1 MKIFFYIIIFIFCFN
16 STYSIESKIIYN
28 IQNEIITNID
38 LKNEFKYLL
47 VLNNRL
53 KDIDKD
59 TAFLIS
65 KESLVRDKIKKIEI
79 MKNFK
84 NLKIDQKYED
94 ILIKDIYL
102 KLGLDN
108 KDQFIEYLKEYDLKL
123 KNIIEKI
130 TISALWND
138 LIIRKYSAKIEINE
152 KKIKNKIDLINQQTT
167 RDFLLSEIVYEVE
180 NKEEINK
187 KFIEIKKSIKDIG
200 FENTVSLF
208 SISASAKTGG
218 NIGWVNEKSLSQD
231 ILKNIEKMEG
241 NLTQPI
247 ILPNSILM
255 LKINEI
261 KKATL
266 KIDYDIELKKAID
279 YERNKQLN
287 QYSIIYFNRI
297 KKNLE
302 FNE

>member
-1 MKIFFYIIIFIFCFN
+1 MFFYIIIFIFFFN

-59 TAFLIS
+59 TTFLIS
-65 KESLVRDKIKKIEI
+65 KESLIRDKIKKIEI

-108 KDQFIEYLKEYDLKL
+108 KDQFIEYLKKYDLKL
-123 KNIIEKI
+123 KYIIEKI
-130 TISALWND
+130 TINALWND
-138 LIIRKYSAKIEINE
+138 LIFRKYSAKIEINE

-167 RDFLLSEIVYEVE
+167 RDFLLSEIVYEVK

-208 SISASAKTGG
+208 SISDSAKTGG

-231 ILKNIEKMEG
+231 ILKNIEKIEG

-261 KKATL
+261 KKSTL

-287 QYSIIYFNRI
+287 QYSIIYFNKI

>member
-1 MKIFFYIIIFIFCFN
+1 MFFFN
-16 STYSIESKIIYN
+16 STYSIESKIIYK

-65 KESLVRDKIKKIEI
+65 KESLIRDKIKKIEI

-84 NLKIDQKYED
+84 SLKINQKYKD

-102 KLGLDN
+102 KLELDN
-108 KDQFIEYLKEYDLKL
+108 KDQFLEYLKKYDLEL

-130 TISALWND
+130 TINALWND
-138 LIIRKYSAKIEINE
+138 LIFRKYSAKIEINE
-152 KKIKNKIDLINQQTT
+152 KKIKNEIDLINQQTT
-167 RDFLLSEIVYEVE
+167 RDFLLSEIVYEVK

>member
-1 MKIFFYIIIFIFCFN
+1 MKIFFYIIISIFFFN
-16 STYSIESKIIYN
+16 SAYSIESKIIYK

-53 KDIDKD
+53 KNIDKD

-65 KESLVRDKIKKIEI
+65 KQSLIRDKIKKIEI

-84 NLKIDQKYED
+84 SLKINQKYKD

-102 KLGLDN
+102 KLELDN
-108 KDQFIEYLKEYDLKL
+108 KDQFLEYLKKYDLEL

-130 TISALWND
+130 SINALWND
-138 LIIRKYSAKIEINE
+138 LIFRKYSAKIEINE

-261 KKATL
+261 KKSTL

>member
-1 MKIFFYIIIFIFCFN
+1 MKIFFYIIISIFFFN
-16 STYSIESKIIYN
+16 STYSIESKIIYK

-167 RDFLLSEIVYEVE
+167 RDFLLSEIVYEVK

-261 KKATL
+261 KKSTL

-287 QYSIIYFNRI
+287 QYSIIYFNKI

>member
-261 KKATL
+261 KKSTL

-287 QYSIIYFNRI
+287 QYSIIYFNKI

>member
-1 MKIFFYIIIFIFCFN
+1 MKIFFYIIIFIFFFN

-108 KDQFIEYLKEYDLKL
+108 KDQFIEYLKRYDLKL
-123 KNIIEKI
+123 KSIIEKI
-130 TISALWND
+130 TINALWND
-138 LIIRKYSAKIEINE
+138 LIFRKYSAKIEINE

-261 KKATL
+261 KKSTL

>member
-1 MKIFFYIIIFIFCFN
+1 MKIFFYIIISIFFFN
-16 STYSIESKIIYN
+16 STYSIESKIIYK

-65 KESLVRDKIKKIEI
+65 KESLIRDKIKKIEI

-167 RDFLLSEIVYEVE
+167 RDFLLSEIVYEVK

-208 SISASAKTGG
+208 SISDSAKTGG

-231 ILKNIEKMEG
+231 ILKNIEKIEG

-261 KKATL
+261 KKSTL

-287 QYSIIYFNRI
+287 QYSIIYFNKI

>member
-1 MKIFFYIIIFIFCFN
+1 MKIFFYIIIFIFFFN

-130 TISALWND
+130 TINALWND

-261 KKATL
+261 KKSTL

>member
-1 MKIFFYIIIFIFCFN
+1 MKIFFYIIIFIFFFN

-47 VLNNRL
+47 VLNNKL

-261 KKATL
+261 KKSTL

>member
-1 MKIFFYIIIFIFCFN
+1 MKIFFYIIISIFFFN
-16 STYSIESKIIYN
+16 STYSIESKIIYK

-59 TAFLIS
+59 TTFLIS
-65 KESLVRDKIKKIEI
+65 KESLIRDKIKKIEI

-108 KDQFIEYLKEYDLKL
+108 KDQFIEYLKKYGLKL
-123 KNIIEKI
+123 KYIIEKI
-130 TISALWND
+130 TINALWND
-138 LIIRKYSAKIEINE
+138 LIFRKYSAKIEINE

-167 RDFLLSEIVYEVE
+167 RDFLLSEIVYEVK

-208 SISASAKTGG
+208 SISDSAKTGG

-231 ILKNIEKMEG
+231 ILKNIEKIEG

-261 KKATL
+261 KKSTL

-287 QYSIIYFNRI
+287 QYSIIYFNKI

>member
-1 MKIFFYIIIFIFCFN
+1 MFFYIIIFIFFFN

-53 KDIDKD
+53 KNIDKD

-65 KESLVRDKIKKIEI
+65 KQSLIRDKIKKIEI

-108 KDQFIEYLKEYDLKL
+108 KDQFIEYLKKYGLKL
-123 KNIIEKI
+123 KYIIEKI
-130 TISALWND
+130 TINALWND
-138 LIIRKYSAKIEINE
+138 LIFRKYSAKIEINE

-167 RDFLLSEIVYEVE
+167 RDFLLSEIVYEVK

-218 NIGWVNEKSLSQD
+218 NIGWINEKSLSQD
-231 ILKNIEKMEG
+231 ILKNIEKIEG

-261 KKATL
+261 KKSTL

-287 QYSIIYFNRI
+287 QYSIIYFNKI

>member
-1 MKIFFYIIIFIFCFN
+1 MKIFCYIIISIFFFN
-16 STYSIESKIIYN
+16 FTYSIESKIIYK

-53 KDIDKD
+53 KDLDKD
-59 TAFLIS
+59 KAFLIS
-65 KESLVRDKIKKIEI
+65 KESLIRDKIKKIEI
-79 MKNFK
+79 MENFE

-94 ILIKDIYL
+94 ILIRNIYL
-102 KLGLDN
+102 KLELDN
-108 KDQFIEYLKEYDLKL
+108 KDQFIEYLKKYDLKL
-123 KNIIEKI
+123 KSIIEKI
-130 TISALWND
+130 TINALWND
-138 LIIRKYSAKIEINE
+138 LIFRKYSAKIEINE
-152 KKIKNKIDLINQQTT
+152 KKIKNKIDLTNQQTT
-167 RDFLLSEIVYEVE
+167 RDFLLSEIVYEVK
-180 NKEEINK
+180 NKKEINK

-218 NIGWVNEKSLSQD
+218 NIGWVNEKSLSED
-231 ILKNIEKMEG
+231 ILKNIEKMKD

-247 ILPNSILM
+247 ILPNAILV
-255 LKINEI
+255 LKINEV
-261 KKATL
+261 KKSTL

-287 QYSIIYFNRI
+287 QYSIIYFNKI
-297 KKNLE
+297 KKNLD

>member
-1 MKIFFYIIIFIFCFN
+1 MKIFFYIIIFIFFFN

-208 SISASAKTGG
+208 SISDSAKTGG

-261 KKATL
+261 KKSTL

-287 QYSIIYFNRI
+287 QYSIIYFNKI

>member
-1 MKIFFYIIIFIFCFN
+1 MKIFFYIIIFIFFFN

>member
-59 TAFLIS
+59 MAFLIS

-130 TISALWND
+130 TINALWND

-261 KKATL
+261 KKSTL

>member
-1 MKIFFYIIIFIFCFN
+1 MKIFFYIIISIFFFN
-16 STYSIESKIIYN
+16 STYSIESKIIYK

-47 VLNNRL
+47 VLNNKL

-59 TAFLIS
+59 TTFLIS
-65 KESLVRDKIKKIEI
+65 KESLIRDKIKKIEI

-84 NLKIDQKYED
+84 NLKIDQKYEN

-108 KDQFIEYLKEYDLKL
+108 KDQFIEYLKKYGLKL
-123 KNIIEKI
+123 KYIIEKI
-130 TISALWND
+130 TINALWND
-138 LIIRKYSAKIEINE
+138 LIFRKYSAKIEINE

-167 RDFLLSEIVYEVE
+167 RDFLLSEIVYEVK

-208 SISASAKTGG
+208 SISDSAKTGG

-231 ILKNIEKMEG
+231 ILKNIEKIEG

-261 KKATL
+261 KKSTL

-287 QYSIIYFNRI
+287 QYSIIYFNKI

>member
-1 MKIFFYIIIFIFCFN
+1 MKIFFYIIISIFFFN
-16 STYSIESKIIYN
+16 STYSIESKIIYK

-59 TAFLIS
+59 TTFLIS
-65 KESLVRDKIKKIEI
+65 KESLIRDKIKKIEI

-130 TISALWND
+130 TINALWND

-167 RDFLLSEIVYEVE
+167 RDFLLSEIVYEVK

-218 NIGWVNEKSLSQD
+218 NIGWVNEKSLSQN
-231 ILKNIEKMEG
+231 ILKNIEKMEN

-247 ILPNSILM
+247 ILPNSILI

-261 KKATL
+261 KKSTL

-287 QYSIIYFNRI
+287 QYSIIYFNKI